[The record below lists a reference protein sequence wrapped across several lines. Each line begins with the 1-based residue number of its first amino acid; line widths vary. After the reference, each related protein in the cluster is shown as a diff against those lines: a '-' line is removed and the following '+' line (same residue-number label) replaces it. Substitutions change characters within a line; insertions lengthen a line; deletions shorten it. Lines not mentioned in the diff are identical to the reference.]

1 MRYYK
6 MTDPDGKL
14 TAIGTGDGGTEI
26 IEKEYAALFAEI
38 EEKAALVA
46 SLAAGEIT
54 EADIREAWREEIIRR
69 AEAEEMQLQT
79 IVYTLEMLTKMT
91 NADLEIILA
100 GMGVSARMNKANMI
114 RLILSLQ
121 GSDYN
126 ELV

>member
-6 MTDPDGKL
+6 MTDTDGNL
-14 TAIGTGDGGTEI
+14 TAIGTGSGG
-26 IEKEYAALFAEI
+26 
-38 EEKAALVA
+38 V
-46 SLAAGEIT
+46 EIT
-54 EADIREAWREEIIRR
+54 AEEYTALSDEIAEKVKLVKALIVGCISVEDIREDWREEIIRR

-100 GMGVSARMNKANMI
+100 GMGVSASMNKANMI

-121 GSDYN
+121 GGDYN

>member
-6 MTDPDGKL
+6 MTDAEGKL

-26 IEKEYAALFAEI
+26 TAEEYTALYTDIAD
-38 EEKAALVA
+38 KAALVA

-100 GMGVSARMNKANMI
+100 GMGVSASMNKANMI

-121 GSDYN
+121 GGDGN

>member
-6 MTDPDGKL
+6 LIDADGKL

-26 IEKEYAALFAEI
+26 TAEEYAALYTDIADKTI
-38 EEKAALVA
+38 LVA
-46 SLAAGEIT
+46 KLAAGEIT
-54 EADIREAWREEIIRR
+54 ENDIREDWREEIIRR

-79 IVYTLEMLTKMT
+79 VVYTLEMLMKMT

-100 GMGVSARMNKANMI
+100 GMGVSASMNKANMI

-121 GSDYN
+121 GGDYN